1 MKRPVAALCLVL
13 VTLSLADCGR
23 IRDSRLNP
31 FNWFGRSHAAATTA
45 TLNPNEAADGRQL
58 IREVTDLTL
67 EPMPTGVIV
76 RATGL
81 PPTQGW
87 WKAELVVENHGLPVD
102 GVISYRF
109 LVFQPPGAT
118 PASTT
123 QSRVITAAAF
133 LSNPKLAETTKIVVQ
148 GEANSR
154 ETRR

>member
-31 FNWFGRSHAAATTA
+31 FNWFGRAQATATTT
-45 TLNPNEAADGRQL
+45 TLAPNEAADGRQL

-67 EPMPTGVIV
+67 EKMPTGVIV

-87 WKAELVVENHGLPVD
+87 WEAELVAENHGLPVE
-102 GVISYRF
+102 GVVTYRF
-109 LVFQPPGAT
+109 LVYQPPGAT
-118 PASTT
+118 AVSTP
-123 QSRVITAAAF
+123 QSRAITAAAYI
-133 LSNPKLAETTKIVVQ
+133 SIPRLAEITKIVVQ
-148 GEANSR
+148 AESNSR